1 MSCSDQCFDTKLPFD
16 YGSAPGLNCAMQ
28 FEKEELETG
37 ALRQFSE
44 ALSSELG
51 ASRFHFKEL
60 RKPPEPD
67 AYCEL
72 DGEAVYVEVGHVY
85 GTTSDVKQLLGRTG
99 SLAPSQEE
107 RMTSAMVPLDIRV
120 LTPLN
125 RLLADKAI
133 KRYRASRV
141 WLLIRSAFP
150 LWDFCDFQEQRSRIL
165 VPAEHPFEQI
175 WLLCGAQASSGILRL
190 A

>member
-1 MSCSDQCFDTKLPFD
+1 MHP
-16 YGSAPGLNCAMQ
+16 
-28 FEKEELETG
+28 EKDRLEAG

-44 ALSSELG
+44 ALCSELG
-51 ASRFHFKEL
+51 AARFHFKEL

-67 AYCEL
+67 ALCEL
-72 DGEAVYVEVGHVY
+72 DGEDLYVEVGHVY

-99 SLAPSQEE
+99 LQAPSQKEKQ
-107 RMTSAMVPLDIRV
+107 TSTMVPLDVRL

-125 RLLADKAI
+125 RLLADKAT
-133 KRYRASRV
+133 KKYRATRV

-150 LWDFCDFQEQRSRIL
+150 LWNLRDFQEHRSRIL
-165 VPAEHPFEQI
+165 VPEEHPFEQI

>member
-1 MSCSDQCFDTKLPFD
+1 
-16 YGSAPGLNCAMQ
+16 MQ